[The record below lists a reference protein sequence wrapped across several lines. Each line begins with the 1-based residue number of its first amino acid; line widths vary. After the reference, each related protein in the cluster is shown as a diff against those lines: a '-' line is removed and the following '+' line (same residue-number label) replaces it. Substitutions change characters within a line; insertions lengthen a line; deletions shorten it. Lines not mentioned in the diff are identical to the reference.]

1 MLYPTSG
8 MNKTVEVRIL
18 IEKQIKELKIKT
30 ENKVFV
36 ISDKQDEKYLLLED
50 SEYEVIPSNNGLMIN
65 DIRFSSPIFLETVN
79 PFGYIV
85 LNGKRYQG
93 RIKIKNSNGLI
104 DVIEHIGLESYIIGV
119 LGPEMGTT
127 WPIEALKAQAVS
139 ARTYTLASLNK
150 NYEYDLTNT
159 VYDQVYNGHQTIS
172 PAIIAAVNQTR
183 GEILTY
189 KGKVF
194 FAYYHANSGGHTTS
208 PSATWNSD
216 SIIPPLR
223 GVKDPYFKYSPNAY
237 WECYVPSS
245 DIIKFLLP
253 YAASKKN
260 ISKIKEIRVLSKDR
274 SQRAIKLL
282 ISTDAG
288 KFKVDISNL
297 RKHIGTFDLKSTLI
311 TRIEKLKNGFKFY
324 GRGWGHGV
332 GLCQDGAKAMADKG
346 YDYKKILQF
355 YYPGSKITKIEEIY
369 DR

>member
-1 MLYPTSG
+1 MLYPDSG

-36 ISDKQDEKYLLLED
+36 ISDKQNEKYLLLED
-50 SEYEVIPSNNGLMIN
+50 SEYEVIPSNDGLMIN

-183 GEILTY
+183 GEVLTY

-208 PSATWNSD
+208 PSQQLGTVIAKLL
-216 SIIPPLR
+216 PPLR

-245 DIIKFLLP
+245 DIIKFL
-253 YAASKKN
+253 ASLCTIPNGKN
-260 ISKIKEIRVLSKDR
+260 YIKNKGDKSLSQKIGLKE
-274 SQRAIKLL
+274 Q
-282 ISTDAG
+282 
-288 KFKVDISNL
+288 
-297 RKHIGTFDLKSTLI
+297 
-311 TRIEKLKNGFKFY
+311 
-324 GRGWGHGV
+324 
-332 GLCQDGAKAMADKG
+332 
-346 YDYKKILQF
+346 
-355 YYPGSKITKIEEIY
+355 
-369 DR
+369 